1 MFKINVI
8 PTFIFISNISEID
21 RIEGSNNSQFSSLLK
36 KYSNGIKFR
45 KRIQRKHFEESK
57 TNNLELLKVSSQI
70 KKVRFNVNEIYF
82 ERQKEA
88 LCGLHAINNALQFG
102 LVTKTELFTSAI
114 NLKIE
119 LDKLL
124 FQENLDNENPYYNEY
139 GNFNLDVLEIS
150 LKRRGIVLKRVFFN
164 SMTDIPIGMFI
175 CCNGYHWFSIRKFDF
190 DLPIWRIDS
199 LLNEPVII
207 KNFGEIIVDYR
218 NHFFELIIEN
228 LNL

>member
-45 KRIQRKHFEESK
+45 KRIQRKHFEERK
-57 TNNLELLKVSSQI
+57 TNNVELLKVSSQI

-88 LCGLHAINNALQFG
+88 LCGLHAINNALQVG

-124 FQENLDNENPYYNEY
+124 FQENLDNENPYFNEY

-150 LKRRGIVLKRVFFN
+150 LKRRGIVLKEFF
-164 SMTDIPIGMFI
+164 
-175 CCNGYHWFSIRKFDF
+175 
-190 DLPIWRIDS
+190 
-199 LLNEPVII
+199 
-207 KNFGEIIVDYR
+207 
-218 NHFFELIIEN
+218 LI
-228 LNL
+228 L